1 MKKIL
6 SIVLAVALTFTLFAC
21 APESS
26 ELTTYSSDNGYC
38 VEYPENYT
46 VSHLGS
52 EIDFVIMD
60 EETGTNVTILR
71 TEKQNG
77 VSDMD
82 ESDFVSM
89 MKNEGYDD
97 VELSS
102 FEAKKL
108 NSIPCIVAEFFVK
121 ETKIK
126 KVIYDASDNTYIA
139 TLTVLPGTSDGVTA
153 ELDKV
158 IFSLMV

>member
-1 MKKIL
+1 MKKII
-6 SIVLAVALTFTLFAC
+6 SVISALAIFCSLCSC
-21 APESS
+21 APTSS
-26 ELTTYSSDNGYC
+26 KLTTYSSDNGYC
-38 VEYPENYT
+38 VEYPEKYT

-71 TEKQNG
+71 TEKQDG
-77 VSDMD
+77 ISDMS
-82 ESDFVSM
+82 ERDFVSM
-89 MKNEGYDD
+89 MKDEGYDD
-97 VELSS
+97 IDLSS
-102 FEAKKL
+102 FEAKEL
-108 NSIPCIVAEFFVK
+108 NSIPCVVAEFFSK

-126 KVIYDASDNTYIA
+126 KVIYNASDNTYIA

-153 ELDKV
+153 ELEKV